1 MTILQI
7 NTNLAKSQI
16 PDGFL
21 LRASKE
27 TARIFGKPE
36 AHVSV
41 ALKPD
46 QLMTF
51 SGTTEP
57 CASVEVSS
65 IGTFA
70 SGSNN
75 QKIASEI
82 TELVHNELGID
93 KKRFYVVLTDLQA
106 DRVACDGDL
115 LAKFFK

>member
-1 MTILQI
+1 MPVLLI
-7 NTNLAKSQI
+7 NTNLPKSQV

-27 TARIFGKPE
+27 AARIIGKPE
-36 AHVSV
+36 TYISV
-41 ALKPD
+41 VLKTD

-57 CASVEVSS
+57 CANVEVGS

-75 QKIASEI
+75 QKVASEI
-82 TELVHNELGID
+82 TELVHKELGID
-93 KKRFYVVLTDLQA
+93 KK
-106 DRVACDGDL
+106 
-115 LAKFFK
+115 